1 MEERSFGQWVGW
13 NWKSPVVK
21 RFVSLVLR
29 VCNSMRS
36 IAQCSVSD
44 VTKSHSPHA
53 KNELFSIDSLHK
65 TRGSQDYAKMGYS

>member
-1 MEERSFGQWVGW
+1 
-13 NWKSPVVK
+13 
-21 RFVSLVLR
+21 
-29 VCNSMRS
+29 MRS

>member
-29 VCNSMRS
+29 VQFDAIDRS
-36 IAQCSVSD
+36 V
-44 VTKSHSPHA
+44 
-53 KNELFSIDSLHK
+53 FSE
-65 TRGSQDYAKMGYS
+65 